1 MSNPWED
8 PNVLLP
14 GPSSPRD
21 EFMRTPNR
29 SPQRPQSRRSPP
41 RLAQPQP
48 TYPQAPPNV
57 RPPPPV
63 PPPNVL
69 ATALSQIATLLQHQQ
84 QGGGRKPVV
93 NKPKDFD
100 GDKESYEKWKMEMR
114 LFLADHQIND
124 DNRRSN
130 IIVSYLRGPKVDTF
144 VRILY
149 NNNCIGGIW
158 QMSSMRLWAILDEHY
173 IDASLR
179 EKAQQKIEYIRQGNR
194 SADDYIVEFED
205 LASQAGYTLSDEHV
219 NGARVSAALTET
231 GEFARRKKLCG
242 AAITATQTL
251 LEAGRQHNRLVK
263 LPQQHHKELLG
274 SYQWPESH
282 ISREG
287 MERVPCT
294 KEEDSRCR

>member
-1 MSNPWED
+1 MLNPWED
-8 PNVLLP
+8 PNVPQP

-21 EFMRTPNR
+21 EFMWTPNR

-57 RPPPPV
+57 RPPPLV
-63 PPPNVL
+63 PPPNAL
-69 ATALSQIATLLQHQQ
+69 AIALSQIATLLQHQQ

-100 GDKESYEKWKMEMR
+100 GNKELYEKWKMEMR

-124 DNRRSN
+124 DNRRCN
-130 IIVSYLRGPKVDTF
+130 IIVSYLRGPKVDAF

-149 NNNCIGGIW
+149 NNNCMGGIW
-158 QMSSMRLWAILDEHY
+158 QVSSPELWAILDEHY

-179 EKAQQKIEYIRQGNR
+179 EKAQQKIEYIRQGNQ
-194 SADDYIVEFED
+194 SANNYIVEFEG
-205 LASQAGYTLSDEHV
+205 LASQAGYMLADDHV

-231 GEFARRKKLCG
+231 GEFARRKNLCG
-242 AAITATQTL
+242 AVITATQTL
-251 LEAGRQHNRLVK
+251 LEASRQHNRLIK
-263 LPQQHHKELLG
+263 LLQQHQLTPITLDDLRF
-274 SYQWPESH
+274 SLSTTRTRNFTSN
-282 ISREG
+282 IA
-287 MERVPCT
+287 
-294 KEEDSRCR
+294 